1 MIFRKAKIEE
11 QDFILQL
18 YNHDRFKP
26 YTAWD
31 NTYPTM
37 DNIKEDIS
45 NNNLFVLEDENEILG
60 SIAINTINELDN
72 EEEYRNEIGLEF
84 ARVIVNFKHRGNG
97 YSKILIKN
105 VEEEIKRRGYHHIHI
120 CVYENDD
127 IALSLYQ
134 KLGYIRLSRKKLFD
148 YYFILFKKDL

>member
-31 NTYPTM
+31 DTYPTI

-45 NNNLFVLEDENEILG
+45 NDNLFVLEDNKEILG
-60 SIAINTINELDN
+60 SIAINTVNELDEEFN
-72 EEEYRNEIGLEF
+72 EEQALEF
-84 ARVIVNFKHRGNG
+84 ARVIVNPKYRGKG
-97 YSKILIKN
+97 YSKLLIKN
-105 VEEEIKRRGYHHIHI
+105 IEEEIKRKGINHIHI

-134 KLGYIRLSRKKLFD
+134 KLHYVKLYRKCLFGH
-148 YYFILFKKDL
+148 YFILFKKDL